1 MGHRQGIRI
10 IDKMATTVFVK
21 VVGFRDVERH
31 ALNTIFRLSA
41 ERPTCYALW
50 TPEAP
55 VMPHVALIDVESYE
69 AGLALA
75 SPGLNRNL
83 KLICFGSGAPSHAW
97 RVFARPLNWSAV
109 LHAMDQL
116 FAQAGVDIE
125 LDLDGESSSV
135 IPPGVRVTLLVD
147 PARDERLYLR
157 ARLALAGL
165 IEVDE
170 VDSVAQA
177 TAKVRVRQ
185 YDVVV
190 VDVDAP
196 DDPWG
201 LVERL
206 VAHDPPVGSV
216 VVTTTNTSWQMHE
229 RAEQAGCRA
238 VLDKPYDPGHV
249 FRVLRMV

>member
-1 MGHRQGIRI
+1 MG
-10 IDKMATTVFVK
+10 TTVFVK

-31 ALNTIFRLSA
+31 AINTMFRLSM
-41 ERPTCYALW
+41 ERPTSYALW
-50 TPEAP
+50 TPDAP
-55 VMPHVALIDVESYE
+55 VMPHMGLIDVESYE

-83 KLICFGSGAPSHAW
+83 KLICVGAGAPAHAW
-97 RVFARPLNWSAV
+97 RVFARPLNWTAV

-116 FAQAGVDIE
+116 FAQIGVDI
-125 LDLDGESSSV
+125 DLGLEGESGAPSV
-135 IPPGVRVTLLVD
+135 MPPGVRVTLLVD
-147 PARDERLYLR
+147 PSRDERLYLR
-157 ARLALAGL
+157 ARLSLAGL

-170 VDSVAQA
+170 VDSVPLAMA
-177 TAKVRVRQ
+177 RIRERH

-190 VDVDAP
+190 VDVDTP

-206 VAHDPPVGSV
+206 VSQDPPVGSV
-216 VVTTTNTSWQMHE
+216 VVTTTNNSWKMHE
-229 RAEQAGCRA
+229 RAELAGCRA

-249 FRVLRMV
+249 FRVLQMV

>member
-1 MGHRQGIRI
+1 MG
-10 IDKMATTVFVK
+10 TTVFVK

-31 ALNTIFRLSA
+31 ALNTIFRLSM

-50 TPEAP
+50 TPEVP
-55 VMPHVALIDVESYE
+55 VMPHLALIDVESYE

-83 KLICFGSGAPSHAW
+83 KLICVGTGAPAHAW
-97 RVFARPLNWSAV
+97 RVFSRPLNWTAV

-116 FAQAGVDIE
+116 FAHGGVDI
-125 LDLDGESSSV
+125 DLDIEGQGSSV
-135 IPPGVRVTLLVD
+135 IPPGVRLTLLVD
-147 PARDERLYLR
+147 RSRDERLYLR
-157 ARLALAGL
+157 ARLSLAGL

-170 VDSVAQA
+170 VDSVGQA
-177 TAKVRVRQ
+177 MAKVRERH
-185 YDVVV
+185 YDLVV
-190 VDVDAP
+190 VDVDTP

-206 VAHDPPVGSV
+206 VAHDPPIGSV
-216 VVTTTNTSWQMHE
+216 VVTTTNNSWQMHE

-238 VLDKPYDPGHV
+238 VLEKPYDPGHV
-249 FRVLRMV
+249 FRVLQMV